1 MTALMSNKIDFADI
15 QGLVRFGYGKL
26 TDACYYLLRVRDAHS
41 AGEWLR
47 CAPVTSAV
55 MLDDAPE
62 SALQVAFT
70 SAGLSAL
77 SVPID
82 VMAGFS
88 PEFLSGMADNMN
100 RSRRLGDVA
109 ASAPTNWRWGAASD
123 SMPHVV
129 LMLFARPG
137 KLDALKSTVES
148 GGFLQAFK
156 VFDCLLTSNLCGF
169 EPFGFVDGVSQPV
182 IDWENARPV
191 RTGDHLKYENLV
203 AIGEFLL
210 GYANEYGKYTER
222 PLARGSDPNA
232 ALPLAEDNPQ
242 KFDLGRNGTYVVFR
256 QLKQDVASFWRYL
269 DSQAQGDASVCTRLA
284 EAMVGRKITGEALI
298 PPMSDEIAGVDKT
311 DRRNLFT
318 YSSDPDGIRCPFGAH
333 VRRANPR
340 TPDLTNAD
348 GPLRHL
354 LRTLGLWVKGPHD
367 DLIASARLHRILR
380 RGREYGPELKRED
393 AIAGK
398 TADAEQGLY
407 FVCLNA
413 NIARQFEFV
422 QNAWIMSSKFDGL
435 GDEADPLLGNREP
448 LTGSRSTDG
457 FSLPT
462 ADGIPQRLTA
472 IPQFVTVVGGAY
484 FFMPGIHAL
493 RYISNCAR

>member
-15 QGLVRFGYGKL
+15 QGLVRFGYSKL
-26 TDACYYLLRVRDAHS
+26 TDACYYLLGVRDAHS
-41 AGEWLR
+41 ASEWLR
-47 CAPVTSAV
+47 SAPVSSAV
-55 MLDDAPE
+55 MLHDAPE

-77 SVPID
+77 GVPID

-88 PEFLSGMADNMN
+88 PEFLSGMADDMN
-100 RSRRLGDVA
+100 RSQRLGDVA
-109 ASAPTNWRWGAASD
+109 ASAPTKWRWGTSD
-123 SMPHVV
+123 SMPQVL

-137 KLDALKSTVES
+137 KLEALRNTVES
-148 GGFLQAFK
+148 DGFLRAFT
-156 VFDCLLTSNLCGF
+156 VFDCLLTSNLCGI

-182 IDWENARPV
+182 IDWENSRAAK
-191 RTGDHLKYENLV
+191 TGDHLRYENLV

-210 GYANEYGKYTER
+210 GYRNEYGKYTER
-222 PLARGSDPNA
+222 PLLARGSDPNA
-232 ALPLAEDNPQ
+232 VLPLAEDNPQ

-269 DSQAQGDASVCTRLA
+269 DSQAQGEASERTRLA
-284 EAMVGRKITGEALI
+284 EAMVGRKITGEAPI
-298 PPMSDEIAGVDKT
+298 PPMDDEIAGVDKT

-318 YSSDPDGIRCPFGAH
+318 YASDPDGVRCPFGAH

-354 LRTLGLWVKGPHD
+354 LRTLGLCVKGLRD

-398 TADAEQGLY
+398 TAGAEQGLY
-407 FVCLNA
+407 FVCLSA

-435 GDEADPLLGNREP
+435 GDEADPLLGNRAP
-448 LTGSRSTDG
+448 LAGGRSIDG
-457 FSLPT
+457 FSLPN